1 MGEGGALVARHCVD
15 KSLLFLWHSLSQN
28 ESLLNGRF
36 KWGEK
41 IPQTILGECIVNI
54 PLHNTQGEVH

>member
-1 MGEGGALVARHCVD
+1 MARHCVD

>member
-1 MGEGGALVARHCVD
+1 MGD
-15 KSLLFLWHSLSQN
+15 
-28 ESLLNGRF
+28 LNGG
-36 KWGEK
+36 KK